1 MKGWNQTNLGNVV
14 EKIVGGGT
22 PSKKIDSYWNG
33 KIPWASVKDLSDGE
47 FHLSKTKDWIT
58 KEGLVNS
65 SSNLVKKGTVILPTR
80 MGLGRVVRAEIDVA
94 INQDLKALY
103 PNSNLI
109 DTDYFL
115 WLLVQLG
122 EKIKSLGI
130 GATVSGVRLTELK
143 SIQLLLPDI
152 KDQIRISSVVSAYDD
167 LIQNNQKRIKILEES
182 AQRLYAEWFVN
193 FKFPRHGKVKMIDS
207 GTEFGMIP
215 EGWRLEKIKQV
226 ARVNDS
232 SIKKQNAPEII
243 NYISIADVSTGKI
256 DNQEVLKFS
265 KAPSRARRII
275 NHGDIIWSTVRPNR
289 KSYALL
295 LYPDQNTVVSTG
307 FAVLTSKDVSF
318 SYLYHWTTAQK
329 FVDYLVNNAKGSAYP
344 AVSGSD
350 FEKAEILIPSKD
362 VQRMFADIVDKYY
375 EDKNILEKLNVDLS
389 KSRDLLI
396 ENLVT
401 GKKLLKK

>member
-1 MKGWNQTNLGNVV
+1 MKGWNQVKLEDITTKIGDGLHGTPKYCDTGEYFFINGNNLKNGKINIKEDTKRIDKFEYKKIIKELNDRTILVAINGTLGNVGLYNGEKVALGKSACYFNINKGVDKHYIRYVV
-14 EKIVGGGT
+14 EN
-22 PSKKIDSYWNG
+22 SKFQNYAQSAATGATIKNLSLKAMREYTFFLPAFSTQTQI
-33 KIPWASVKDLSDGE
+33 ASV
-47 FHLSKTKDWIT
+47 
-58 KEGLVNS
+58 
-65 SSNLVKKGTVILPTR
+65 
-80 MGLGRVVRAEIDVA
+80 
-94 INQDLKALY
+94 
-103 PNSNLI
+103 
-109 DTDYFL
+109 
-115 WLLVQLG
+115 
-122 EKIKSLGI
+122 
-130 GATVSGVRLTELK
+130 
-143 SIQLLLPDI
+143 
-152 KDQIRISSVVSAYDD
+152 ISSYDD
-167 LIQNNQKRIKILEES
+167 LVENNQKRIKILEEM